1 MNISASFI
9 QRPIATSM
17 LMAAILLLGL
27 IGYELLPVAALPNV
41 DSPTILVT
49 AQLPGADAQT
59 VAGTVTTP
67 LERQFGQ
74 IPGLAQ
80 LTSSSATEYAQIT
93 LQFDRSR
100 TVDSAAQDVQAAI
113 NAAAGQLPPTMPN
126 PPIYRKTNPADT
138 PVLMLALTS
147 ETLPLTKVSDYASS
161 ILAQKISQM
170 PGVGEVDV
178 GGQQNPAIRVQV
190 NPAQLAAGG
199 LDLEAV
205 RTALAAATVDQ
216 PKGTLY
222 GANQAFA
229 LQTNDQLLTAEGF
242 NNYIL
247 ANRSGT
253 FGTTGPVRVH
263 DVGRAIVAP
272 QDVNLAGWMNNE
284 PAIIIAVQRQPGANV
299 IATVDQIK
307 KALPQLEAS
316 LPPSITIH
324 IVSDRTQTIRA
335 SVADV
340 QKTLLLTVALVVAVI
355 FLFLRKLWA
364 TVIPAISVPMSLIG
378 TFAVMYVLGYSL
390 DNLSLMALT
399 IAVGF
404 VVDDAIVMIENIV
417 RHIEEGKTPMQAA
430 LEGAGEIGFTIL
442 SISIS
447 LVAVFIPLFLMSGIV
462 GLLFR
467 EFAVTVAVAI
477 VVSVVVSLTLTPMM
491 CARVLTAEGKTRPGL
506 LSRSFERFFDGLAAV
521 YDRGLV
527 IALRYRFVTLLVM
540 ISTIAATLVL
550 FVAIPKGFFPQQDTG
565 LIVGIAEGP
574 QNSSPQAMKDR
585 MRAVLAV
592 VTKDPAVA
600 AANAYIGPGGPT
612 VTENDGRMFITLKPL
627 GQRTASADQVIA
639 RLNKALQPVW
649 GVTLYMQAAQDI
661 AIGARL
667 SKTQYQYS
675 LVDVDSDELDHW
687 APILLKELQT
697 LPQLTDVASD
707 QQSTGRVMK
716 IEVNRQLASQLG
728 INPSVVDSIL
738 YDAFGQR
745 VAARIYTRLNQYFVI
760 LEVQPDFQLGPNALS
775 RIYAT
780 SSSGAEVP
788 LSQLATI
795 TSTVAPIAVNHQGQ
809 FPSVTLSFNL
819 PPNVSIGEAVTAIQQ
834 ATAELHLPPSIA
846 TNFQGSAQAF
856 QSSLSST
863 PILILAA
870 LIAVYIILGMLYES
884 TIHPI
889 TIISTLPSA
898 GLGALLTLMLFG
910 MPLDVI
916 GIIGIILLI
925 GIVKKNG
932 IMLVDF
938 ALVGQRERGLSTEEA
953 IHEACRLRFRPILMT
968 TMCALLAG
976 VPLMLG
982 TGIGSEI
989 RQPLGYAI
997 VGGLLVSQLLT
1008 LFTTPVVYIYM
1019 DRLGHWLGHRHR
1031 GAAAQSGAVARE
1043 ANAS

>member
-1 MNISASFI
+1 MNISATFI
-9 QRPIATSM
+9 HKPIATGM

-74 IPGLAQ
+74 IPDLTQ
-80 LTSSSATEYAQIT
+80 MTSSSATEYAQIT

-147 ETLPLTKVSDYASS
+147 ESLPLTKVSDYASS

-178 GGQQNPAIRVQV
+178 GGEQNPAIRVQV
-190 NPAQLAAGG
+190 NPAQLAAQG

-229 LQTNDQLLTAEGF
+229 LQTNDQLMTAEGF
-242 NNYIL
+242 NDYIL

-253 FGTTGPVRVH
+253 FGTNGPVRVR

-272 QDVNLAGWMNNE
+272 QDVNLAGWMNTE
-284 PAIIIAVQRQPGANV
+284 PAIIIAVQRQSGANV
-299 IATVDQIK
+299 IATVDAIK
-307 KALPQLEAS
+307 KALPRLEAS
-316 LPPSITIH
+316 LPPSIKIH

-340 QKTLLLTVALVVAVI
+340 QHTLLLTVALVVGVI

-417 RHIEEGKTPMQAA
+417 RHVEEGRTPMQAA

-477 VVSVVVSLTLTPMM
+477 VVSVIVSLTLTPMM
-491 CARVLTAEGKTRPGL
+491 CARVLTGKSQTRHGL
-506 LSRSFERFFDGLAAV
+506 LSQAFERFFDGLAAV

-527 IALRYRFVTLLVM
+527 VALRHRFVTLLVM
-540 ISTIAATLVL
+540 ISTVAATLVL
-550 FVAIPKGFFPQQDTG
+550 FVVIPKGFFPQQDTG
-565 LIVGIAEGP
+565 LIVGIAEGA
-574 QNSSPQAMKDR
+574 QNISPQAMKER
-585 MRAVLAV
+585 MQAVLAV

-661 AIGARL
+661 TIGARL
-667 SKTQYQYS
+667 SKTQYQY
-675 LVDVDSDELDHW
+675 
-687 APILLKELQT
+687 
-697 LPQLTDVASD
+697 
-707 QQSTGRVMK
+707 
-716 IEVNRQLASQLG
+716 
-728 INPSVVDSIL
+728 
-738 YDAFGQR
+738 
-745 VAARIYTRLNQYFVI
+745 TRL
-760 LEVQPDFQLGPNALS
+760 S
-775 RIYAT
+775 MSTAT
-780 SSSGAEVP
+780 SS
-788 LSQLATI
+788 I
-795 TSTVAPIAVNHQGQ
+795 TGRR
-809 FPSVTLSFNL
+809 
-819 PPNVSIGEAVTAIQQ
+819 
-834 ATAELHLPPSIA
+834 
-846 TNFQGSAQAF
+846 
-856 QSSLSST
+856 SS
-863 PILILAA
+863 
-870 LIAVYIILGMLYES
+870 
-884 TIHPI
+884 
-889 TIISTLPSA
+889 
-898 GLGALLTLMLFG
+898 
-910 MPLDVI
+910 
-916 GIIGIILLI
+916 
-925 GIVKKNG
+925 
-932 IMLVDF
+932 
-938 ALVGQRERGLSTEEA
+938 
-953 IHEACRLRFRPILMT
+953 
-968 TMCALLAG
+968 
-976 VPLMLG
+976 
-982 TGIGSEI
+982 
-989 RQPLGYAI
+989 
-997 VGGLLVSQLLT
+997 
-1008 LFTTPVVYIYM
+1008 
-1019 DRLGHWLGHRHR
+1019 
-1031 GAAAQSGAVARE
+1031 
-1043 ANAS
+1043 